1 MRENKLVVLG
11 AGGVGKT
18 SLIVQFLES
27 VFSVTYKPTVEDCY
41 RHSVQ
46 TPDGLFHTVEILDTA
61 GSHHFPAMR
70 ELSIRSGRG
79 FVLVF
84 AVDSLQSF
92 HEAAQLWHLIAK
104 IRGERVPIV
113 LVGNKSDLI
122 AKRQV
127 SQDMAMKLAQES
139 MHNCQYLET
148 SAKYNVNVSELFV
161 ELLQQAYAMEG
172 RPTQHGSLGS
182 TDRQAPDSP
191 LLQPGQQ
198 QGKPSRKLSH
208 RLSSLGSLPSMRRKS
223 SAASTAGPAP
233 PSTPRKT
240 SRQVDAPGAAT
251 GGDGV
256 ADQKCHIL

>member
-18 SLIVQFLES
+18 SLIVQFLEGF
-27 VFSVTYKPTVEDCY
+27 FSFTYKPTVEDCY
-41 RHSVQ
+41 RHTVQ

-84 AVDSLQSF
+84 SVDSLQSF
-92 HEAAQLWHLIAK
+92 HEAVQLWHLIVK
-104 IRGERVPIV
+104 IRGEHVPIV

-127 SQDMAMKLAQES
+127 SQDMAIKLAQDS
-139 MHNCQYLET
+139 MHSCQYLET

-161 ELLQQAYAMEG
+161 ELLQQTYDMEQQQL
-172 RPTQHGSLGS
+172 PGSSCPS
-182 TDRQAPDSP
+182 TPGPSESCDSP
-191 LLQPGQQ
+191 QR
-198 QGKPSRKLSH
+198 KPSRKLS
-208 RLSSLGSLPSMRRKS
+208 RRLGSLGNLPSIRRKS
-223 SAASTAGPAP
+223 SAASSTGPP
-233 PSTPRKT
+233 PTPRT
-240 SRQVDAPGAAT
+240 VVRQASEPLIDE
-251 GGDGV
+251 
-256 ADQKCHIL
+256 DQKCNIL